1 MLKRPSAAIMQDVI
15 HPSIL
20 KHPVTFYTT
29 VIRSMINVIVLMIG
43 VLL

>member
-1 MLKRPSAAIMQDVI
+1 MLKRPSADTMQYAIR
-15 HPSIL
+15 PSIL

-29 VIRSMINVIVLMIG
+29 VIRIMINVIVLMIE

>member
-1 MLKRPSAAIMQDVI
+1 MLKRPSAAIMQ

-29 VIRSMINVIVLMIG
+29 VIKIMINVIVLMIEA
-43 VLL
+43 LL